1 MRATAV
7 KALVVRQ
14 FGGTQAAPARGMRSP
29 LRQQLLEQILAI
41 IEGALPLVEAIGR
54 KDRDLSS
61 QLRRALNSIG
71 LKVAEGCGP
80 QAGNA
85 RLRFQ
90 SAHGSLY
97 EAQAAL
103 RLAAAWGY
111 IEKQRCAALVRALDA
126 LGGRLFGLSR
136 R

>member
-1 MRATAV
+1 MHT
-7 KALVVRQ
+7 
-14 FGGTQAAPARGMRSP
+14 T
-29 LRQQLLEQILAI
+29 LRQQLLEQLIVI
-41 IEGALPLVEAIGR
+41 IEHARPLVEAIRR
-54 KDRDLSS
+54 KDRDLAS
-61 QLRRALNSIG
+61 QLQRALNGIG
-71 LKVAEGCGP
+71 LNLAEGFGS

-103 RLAAAWGY
+103 RMAAAWG
-111 IEKQRCAALVRALDA
+111 QVDRQSSAAVVQALDT
-126 LGGRLFGLSR
+126 LGARLFGLSR

>member
-1 MRATAV
+1 MPT
-7 KALVVRQ
+7 
-14 FGGTQAAPARGMRSP
+14 T
-29 LRQQLLEQILAI
+29 LRQQLLEQIIVI
-41 IEGALPLVEAIGR
+41 IERTRPLHDAIRR
-54 KDRDLSS
+54 KDRELAS
-61 QLRRALNSIG
+61 QLQRAINSIG
-71 LKVAEGCGP
+71 LNLAEGFGS

-103 RLAAAWGY
+103 RLAAAWGHVD
-111 IEKQRCAALVRALDA
+111 QRSCTAVVQALDA
-126 LGGRLFGLSR
+126 LGARLFGLSR

>member
-1 MRATAV
+1 MHNT
-7 KALVVRQ
+7 
-14 FGGTQAAPARGMRSP
+14 
-29 LRQQLLEQILAI
+29 LRQQLLEQIIAI
-41 IEGALPLVEAIGR
+41 IERARPLLEAIRR
-54 KDRDLSS
+54 KDRELAS
-61 QLRRALNSIG
+61 QLQRALNSIG
-71 LKVAEGCGP
+71 LNIAEGFGS

-103 RLAAAWGY
+103 RLAAAWGH
-111 IEKQRCAALVRALDA
+111 IDGRSCAAVVQALDA
-126 LGGRLFGLSR
+126 LGARLFGLSR